1 MKGGDIMKKLVKK
14 VDKEKKLVAFYA
26 NESCTTNSVGY
37 CQTNSGNCVSGCS

>member
-1 MKGGDIMKKLVKK
+1 MKKLVKK

-26 NESCTTNSVGY
+26 NESCNTVGY